1 MENSKQN
8 NDRRSLDLNKI
19 AVWVALASIFSVLI
33 LGGRYFSSIA
43 VKLNNVDVI
52 DARLDKKIQILN
64 QLHGDIDNLEIR
76 VKDGDHALE
85 LKIKDETIA
94 RKDLEIEFYKNK

>member
-1 MENSKQN
+1 MKKKSNKK
-8 NDRRSLDLNKI
+8 RLDFNKI
-19 AVWVALASIFSVLI
+19 AVWVDLASIFSVLI

-43 VKLNNVDVI
+43 VKMNNVGVI
-52 DARLDKKIQILN
+52 DERLDKKIQLIN
-64 QLHGDIDNLEIR
+64 ENHEAIDELKMQ

>member
-1 MENSKQN
+1 MKKKSNK
-8 NDRRSLDLNKI
+8 RSLDLNKI

-33 LGGRYFSSIA
+33 LGGRYFSGIA
-43 VKLNNVDVI
+43 VKMNNVGVI
-52 DARLDKKIQILN
+52 GERLDKKIQLIN
-64 QLHGDIDNLEIR
+64 ENHEAIDELKMQ

>member
-1 MENSKQN
+1 MAKKLNKKG
-8 NDRRSLDLNKI
+8 LDLNKI

-43 VKLNNVDVI
+43 VKMNNVDVI
-52 DARLDKKIQILN
+52 GERLDKKIQILN
-64 QLHGDIDNLEIR
+64 QMHNDIDDLKIN

>member
-1 MENSKQN
+1 MEDSKQN
-8 NDRRSLDLNKI
+8 NDKRGLDLNKI

-43 VKLNNVDVI
+43 VKMNNVDVI
-52 DARLDKKIQILN
+52 DERLNKKIQILN
-64 QLHGDIDNLEIR
+64 QIHDDIDNLKIQ
-76 VKDGDHALE
+76 VKDRDHALE